1 MNHAKRHPQRY
12 RYHRAEAATRRLLF
26 RACAVFAT
34 VLVLLAIA
42 HDWAVQST
50 EPVLVEGSLDTYRHT
65 EVIAGREWTVWTY
78 TSFPNAECRWHE
90 GLAQPK
96 CTGLDPREIQA
107 QRDDALLAEWRGE

>member
-1 MNHAKRHPQRY
+1 MNHAKRHPMRY
-12 RYHRAEAATRRLLF
+12 RYASETDQRGRILLK
-26 RACAVFAT
+26 ACAGFAAI
-34 VLVLLAIA
+34 LVLFAMGKDMMVSSA
-42 HDWAVQST
+42 

-107 QRDDALLAEWRGE
+107 QRDSALLAKWRE